1 MTSGG
6 LVPRSGS
13 TRVRLSDAGERPQ
26 RRSFPQSPGTWR
38 GQLALESHSDP
49 AFLRFNEDAVLC
61 NETTLLAEPDAR
73 LRERSRV
80 EPGFDLHETPD
91 GRSYVRRRPDHM
103 EATE

>member
-1 MTSGG
+1 M
-6 LVPRSGS
+6 
-13 TRVRLSDAGERPQ
+13 
-26 RRSFPQSPGTWR
+26 
-38 GQLALESHSDP
+38 
-49 AFLRFNEDAVLC
+49 LC

-91 GRSYVRRRPDHM
+91 GRSYVRRRPDHK